1 MNLLVLGVN
10 HETAPLSVRERLAF
24 SPTELQTA
32 LPGLVAQPGVMEAA
46 IISTCNRTELYCNA
60 HDGKALLDWYAA
72 NRGRNPD
79 ELGSYLYLHS
89 GQDAAKHAF
98 RVAAGLDSMVL
109 GETQILGQLKDA
121 ERQARESGSMGVLLN
136 GLFQRAFQVAKDVR
150 TQTRIGSA
158 SVSMAAAAV
167 KLAERIF
174 PSVGE
179 CKVLFVGAGEMIEL
193 CATYFAAQKPA
204 RIAVANRTL
213 ERGERL
219 AQEHGGD
226 AMLLTDLAERLH
238 EFDIVVS
245 STASPLPV
253 IGKGMIERA
262 IKLRKHRPI
271 FIVDLAVPR
280 DVEPEA
286 AELADVYLYTV
297 DDLSEVVRQGV
308 HARQGEVV
316 AAEALISDH
325 VSEFNHWLASRELV
339 PTIRDLRDNADRAA
353 RNELARAKKRLAAGD
368 NPEEVLEKLT
378 AQLSAKFLHAP
389 LASLNAAS
397 GEEQAALVVAARRL
411 FRLHDEE

>member
-24 SPTELQTA
+24 SPTELQTL
-32 LPGLVAQPGVMEAA
+32 LPGLVAQPGVTEAA

-60 HDGKALLDWYAA
+60 RDPHALLEWYAA
-72 NRGRNPD
+72 SRGRKAEDLNH
-79 ELGSYLYLHS
+79 YLYVHA
-89 GQDAAKHAF
+89 GPDAAKHTF

-121 ERQARESGSMGVLLN
+121 ERQARESGSLGVLLN

-158 SVSMAAAAV
+158 SVSMAAAGV

-174 PSVGE
+174 PSVSE
-179 CKVLFVGAGEMIEL
+179 CNVLFVGAGEMIEL
-193 CATYFAAQKPA
+193 CATYFCAEKPKKM
-204 RIAVANRTL
+204 AVANRTL
-213 ERGERL
+213 ARGELL
-219 AQEHGGD
+219 AQQHGGE
-226 AMLLTDLAERLH
+226 AILLTDIADRLH

-262 IKLRKHRPI
+262 LKQRKRRPI

-308 HARQGEVV
+308 SARQGEVV

-339 PTIRDLRDNADRAA
+339 PTIRDLRDHADRAA
-353 RNELARAKKRLAAGD
+353 RAELAKAKKRLAAGD
-368 NPEEVLEKLT
+368 DPAEVLEKLT
-378 AQLSAKFLHAP
+378 LQLSAKFLHAP
-389 LASLNAAS
+389 LASLNAAD
-397 GEEQAALVVAARRL
+397 GDDQTALVTAARRL

>member
-1 MNLLVLGVN
+1 
-10 HETAPLSVRERLAF
+10 
-24 SPTELQTA
+24 
-32 LPGLVAQPGVMEAA
+32 
-46 IISTCNRTELYCNA
+46 
-60 HDGKALLDWYAA
+60 
-72 NRGRNPD
+72 
-79 ELGSYLYLHS
+79 
-89 GQDAAKHAF
+89 
-98 RVAAGLDSMVL
+98 
-109 GETQILGQLKDA
+109 
-121 ERQARESGSMGVLLN
+121 
-136 GLFQRAFQVAKDVR
+136 
-150 TQTRIGSA
+150 
-158 SVSMAAAAV
+158 
-167 KLAERIF
+167 
-174 PSVGE
+174 
-179 CKVLFVGAGEMIEL
+179 
-193 CATYFAAQKPA
+193 
-204 RIAVANRTL
+204 
-213 ERGERL
+213 
-219 AQEHGGD
+219 
-226 AMLLTDLAERLH
+226 
-238 EFDIVVS
+238 
-245 STASPLPV
+245 
-253 IGKGMIERA
+253 MIERA